1 MAMTL
6 IQRYDVTTSATLAYT
21 FTSIPQTYVDLFLV
35 LTSQSAGSGTDGQ
48 TVRVNGDS
56 GASSYTQNY
65 FRYTQ
70 SVGTNGGYV
79 SATGNPQS
87 TTSAGQTN
95 LASYAGTTTMYFPNY
110 TSTSTA
116 KGWNAKVGSDV
127 NATTTNS
134 TISIIGTQWTGTAA
148 ITSIQISGYALYPS
162 AYTTLSL
169 YGIS

>member
-1 MAMTL
+1 MGMTL
-6 IQRYDVTTSATLAYT
+6 IQRFDVTSSATLAYT
-21 FTSIPQTYVDLFLV
+21 FSSIPQTYVDLFLV
-35 LTSQSAGSGTDGQ
+35 LTSQSDGSGTDGQ

-56 GASSYTQNY
+56 AANYTQNY
-65 FRYTQ
+65 FRWTQ

-87 TTSAGQTN
+87 TTSVGQTAFPN
-95 LASYAGTTTMYFPNY
+95 FAGNTTMYFPNY

-127 NATTTNS
+127 NVATSNS
-134 TISIIGTQWTGTAA
+134 TISIIATQWTGTAA

>member
-21 FTSIPQTYVDLFLV
+21 FTSIPQTYTDLFLV
-35 LTSQSAGSGTDGQ
+35 LTNQSAGSNTDGQ
-48 TVRVNGDS
+48 TVRVNNDS
-56 GASSYTQNY
+56 AANYTQNY

-79 SATGNPQS
+79 SATGNPQA
-87 TTSAGQTN
+87 TTSAGQSN
-95 LASYAGTTTMYFPNY
+95 LNGYGGGTTIYFPNY

-116 KGWNAKVGSDV
+116 KSWNAKVGLSV
-127 NATTTNS
+127 NAATSNS

-148 ITSIQISGYALYPS
+148 ISSIQISGYALYPS